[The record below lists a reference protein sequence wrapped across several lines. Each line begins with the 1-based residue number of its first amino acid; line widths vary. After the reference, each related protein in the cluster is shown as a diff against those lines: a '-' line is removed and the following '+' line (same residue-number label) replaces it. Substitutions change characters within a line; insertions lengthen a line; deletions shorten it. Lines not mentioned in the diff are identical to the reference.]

1 MDLSHSPQIP
11 SLNILEIQYRDPNNT
26 HIEHIFIFK
35 PLL

>member
-11 SLNILEIQYRDPNNT
+11 SLNILEIQYRDPHHT